1 LNTGLHDKSPDATN
15 PHRYTSYSLIIL
27 LQTTLVRFLAVGGL
41 EPDIVL
47 VWIVFYALRR
57 GQISGTIAGFA
68 SGLLLDLLSVQ
79 TACSG
84 SPPVKD
90 RCGFLT
96 GYYFNENKTL
106 QTLGSYR
113 SVLILAGMAFVHNLI
128 YFTIFLQGTDVGVWG
143 TLALYGIP
151 SAAYTAA
158 IGLLPMFAY
167 ARRLL
172 S

>member
-1 LNTGLHDKSPDATN
+1 M
-15 PHRYTSYSLIIL
+15 TSLPMRQTLIDILLTLLIIL

-68 SGLLLDLLSVQ
+68 SGLLLDLLSGADGMLGLAALSKTV
-79 TACSG
+79 A
-84 SPPVKD
+84 
-90 RCGFLT
+90 GFLT

>member
-1 LNTGLHDKSPDATN
+1 M
-15 PHRYTSYSLIIL
+15 TSLPMRQTLIDILLTLLIIL

-68 SGLLLDLLSVQ
+68 SGLLLDLLSGADGMLGLAALSKTV
-79 TACSG
+79 
-84 SPPVKD
+84 V
-90 RCGFLT
+90 GFLT

>member
-1 LNTGLHDKSPDATN
+1 M
-15 PHRYTSYSLIIL
+15 TSLPMRQTLLDILLTLLILL

-57 GQISGTIAGFA
+57 GQIPGTIAGFA
-68 SGLLLDLLSVQ
+68 SGLLLDLLSGADGMLGLAALSKTV
-79 TACSG
+79 A
-84 SPPVKD
+84 
-90 RCGFLT
+90 GFLT